1 MLNKIVDSIALALKD
16 IADGATILISG
27 FGSAGFPDELVEGL
41 IARGATDL
49 TVVCNNA
56 GNSDRGLAAL
66 LTTGRVRKIICSY
79 PRQANSHIF
88 NDLYRRGQIELEL
101 VPQGTLAE
109 RLRAAG
115 AGIGGFFCP
124 TGYGTELAKGKE
136 TRLIDGR
143 WYVYETPLY
152 GDVALIKAESGDRW
166 GNLNYRMAARNF
178 APVMATAA
186 KQTIA
191 TVFEVKALG
200 EMDPESIITP
210 GIYVDKVV
218 PITRV
223 KTAADPVR

>member
-1 MLNKIVDSIALALKD
+1 M
-16 IADGATILISG
+16 
-27 FGSAGFPDELVEGL
+27 
-41 IARGATDL
+41 
-49 TVVCNNA
+49 
-56 GNSDRGLAAL
+56 
-66 LTTGRVRKIICSY
+66 
-79 PRQANSHIF
+79 
-88 NDLYRRGQIELEL
+88 
-101 VPQGTLAE
+101 
-109 RLRAAG
+109 
-115 AGIGGFFCP
+115 
-124 TGYGTELAKGKE
+124 AKGKE